1 MKKRQTH
8 RRAGHRRKGLR
19 GRNHSSLEAL
29 CVHQLEGNRR
39 TGLLQAIN
47 KEEGLWHTAGS
58 RRHLA
63 NLSGCGLCREQP
75 SGYEHGGESSGEH
88 FLRTLCGPH
97 PDQKQALPAPSEP
110 QGRAFCFSSVSL
122 RLWGACHGRAC
133 VNRTFIQDSTHSG
146 LPK

>member
-58 RRHLA
+58 RRQAQLILVDA
-63 NLSGCGLCREQP
+63 ISV
-75 SGYEHGGESSGEH
+75 GESSWGCKCAMRESYGGD
-88 FLRTLCGPH
+88 FLQTLSKSTLGP
-97 PDQKQALPAPSEP
+97 DEFFAVFLFLSLTSEG
-110 QGRAFCFSSVSL
+110 QL
-122 RLWGACHGRAC
+122 CH
-133 VNRTFIQDSTHSG
+133 STMG
-146 LPK
+146 L